1 MIDAL
6 DNLEIYCPHLG
17 MVITFH
23 YCRRVQAGLPCRN
36 LLGCWEERI
45 PAADFLGENYNR
57 TELESAFGG
66 LPKTRLE
73 RIFECVRINEENKPK
88 I

>member
-1 MIDAL
+1 MIDSF

-17 MVITFH
+17 MVITFN
-23 YCRRVQAGLPCRN
+23 YCRRTQSGLPCRN

-45 PAADFLGENYNR
+45 PVAEFLGKNYTR
-57 TELESAFGG
+57 SELESAFSG

-73 RIFECVRINEENKPK
+73 RIFESIRHSEEK
-88 I
+88 